1 MIEFD
6 KDKCTGCRIC
16 PAVCPHG
23 VISMINGK
31 AAATNIE
38 KCIECGACQL
48 NCEFDA
54 IKVTKG
60 TGCLV
65 AIIEED
71 ILKIKAKGCGCSNGC
86 R

>member
-6 KDKCTGCRIC
+6 KEKCTGCRVC
-16 PAVCPHG
+16 TTVCPHG

-31 AAATNIE
+31 AAPTNIE

-65 AIIEED
+65 AIIKED
-71 ILKIKAKGCGCSNGC
+71 ILKIKGKGCGCSDGC
-86 R
+86 C